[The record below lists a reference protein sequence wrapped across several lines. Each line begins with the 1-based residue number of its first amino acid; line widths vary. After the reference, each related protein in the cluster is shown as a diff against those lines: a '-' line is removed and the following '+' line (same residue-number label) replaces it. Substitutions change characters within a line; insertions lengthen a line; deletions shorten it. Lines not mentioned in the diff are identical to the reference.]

1 MASFLERHSDQIDGV
16 VSCYDRV
23 IIQGTIPGIGHADG
37 MTSYLHGQHIL
48 IYDYVKH
55 FAEPL
60 SVQIK
65 ANAAKVAERAG
76 ITIEYVR
83 KASVRKES
91 RIQQVIAQRGS
102 HPGLV
107 HILSAMETCWT
118 YQPWYDKKTGKAFIR
133 SDTRKCLHY
142 YFYFID
148 PELGLCYMRVPTW
161 CPFRLQF
168 YFNGHNLL
176 ASKLGARNIPY
187 RMLDNAFIAIDDIVT
202 AQQLSDSLDIR
213 RLHRALD
220 RFARIYCPVI
230 RKFGVDYHWSIMQA
244 EYATDVIFRR
254 QADLARIYDT
264 IVRTAIHAV
273 KPEQVATFLGRKL
286 TANYND
292 ELGNDFHTRIECTR
306 IRHHMGPASIKMYD
320 KSGLVLRIETTINDV
335 SFFKHYRQVVQ
346 RDGTSIHKFAPMKKT
361 LYSIDAL
368 RQTMAASNQR
378 YLDFV
383 SSIDDH
389 EPGIRALNK
398 ISEPA
403 SDGQRLYKGLNFFS
417 RDDSRLCEIIVRG
430 EFTIYGLRSR
440 DLLQLFTGKSASQ
453 ISRIIKRLR
462 VLGILKRVAHT
473 YKYYLTELGKRVV
486 MAGLKLRTL
495 CAIPA
500 LAQPCRVT

>member
-1 MASFLERHSDQIDGV
+1 M
-16 VSCYDRV
+16 
-23 IIQGTIPGIGHADG
+23 
-37 MTSYLHGQHIL
+37 L
-48 IYDYVKH
+48 IYDYVKR

-60 SVQIK
+60 TAQIK
-65 ANAAKVAERAG
+65 TNAAKVAERAG
-76 ITIEYVR
+76 IKIEFVR

-91 RIQQVIAQRGS
+91 RIKQVLDQRGS

-107 HILSAMETCWT
+107 HILSAMETCST
-118 YQPWYDKKTGKAFIR
+118 YEPWYDKKTGRAFIR
-133 SDTRKCLHY
+133 PDTRKCLHY

-148 PELGLCYMRVPTW
+148 PELGLCHMRVPTW

-176 ASKLGARNIPY
+176 AAKLSARKVPY
-187 RMLDNAFIAIDDIVT
+187 RMLDNAFIAIDDIAM
-202 AQQLSDSLDIR
+202 AQELSDSLDIR

-220 RFARIYCPVI
+220 RFAQIYCPVI
-230 RKFGVDYHWSIMQA
+230 KGFGVRYHWSITQA
-244 EYATDVIFRR
+244 EYATDVIFLR
-254 QADLARIYDT
+254 QADLARIYET

-286 TANYND
+286 TASYND

-346 RDGTSIHKFAPMKKT
+346 RDGTRIHKLAPMRKT
-361 LYSIDAL
+361 LYSINAL
-368 RQTMAASNQR
+368 REILAASNQR

-389 EPGIRALNK
+389 ESGIRALNK
-398 ISEPA
+398 ISEPV
-403 SDGQRLYKGLNFFS
+403 SDGQRRYKGLNFFS

-440 DLLQLFTGKSASQ
+440 NLLELFTGKSLSQ
-453 ISRIIKRLR
+453 ISRTIKRLR

-486 MAGLKLRTL
+486 LAGLKLRNL
-495 CAIPA
+495 YAIPA
-500 LAQPCRVT
+500 LAQPCRAG